1 MNTIEFI
8 SPINGDMLHSY
19 DGLVKKGT
27 LHTIVKVKAPL
38 QHLIVINDAEA
49 REREG
54 VFEAQI
60 VLSDYKNT
68 VEVQNRTTGESQRIT
83 VFWLP
88 DFAGHYRLSI
98 DDNIWFLRDINQNSA
113 RYTSIFENEYLGFL
127 KQVHDTYGTKIHLNL
142 FYETDGFN
150 LSQLTDK
157 YKPEW
162 TANADWLRLS
172 FHARGEFPDM
182 PYRTAGYQ
190 QVAEDCELVK
200 NEIRRFAGK
209 AVMGPV
215 TTLHWGEATV
225 EGSRALRD
233 AGYVGQLGYF
243 NVDDDLFPVSYYLTV
258 EQRRQLKKRFVWH
271 DTQEGITFIRSSI
284 VIDKKELPDIVPHLD
299 NYANLPSGLPP
310 YVDFLVHEQYFYP
323 FYEAYQ
329 PDFRDRILTCVQW
342 ATGKGYTPAFLGDCI
357 L

>member
-19 DGLVKKGT
+19 DGLVEKGA
-27 LHTIVKVKAPL
+27 LHTTVKVKAPL
-38 QHLIVINDAEA
+38 QHLIVINGAEA

-54 VFEAQI
+54 VFEAKVI
-60 VLSDYKNT
+60 LSDYKNT
-68 VEVQNRTTGESQRIT
+68 VEVHNRTTGESQRIT

-98 DDNIWFLRDINQNSA
+98 DDNIWFLRDIHQNSA
-113 RYTSIFENEYLGFL
+113 RYNSIFENEYLGFL
-127 KQVHDTYGTKIHLNL
+127 KQVYDTYGTKIHLNL

-190 QVAEDCELVK
+190 QVADDCELVK
-200 NEIRRFAGK
+200 NEIRRFAGE

-243 NVDDDLFPVSYYLTV
+243 NVDDDLPAVSYYLTV
-258 EQRRQLKKRFVWH
+258 EQRRQVKKRFVWH
-271 DTQEGITFIRSSI
+271 DTKEGITFIRSSI

-342 ATGKGYTPAFLGDCI
+342 ATEKGYTPAFLGDCI
-357 L
+357 F

>member
-1 MNTIEFI
+1 MNNIEFI

-19 DGLVKKGT
+19 DGLVKKGA
-27 LHTIVKVKAPL
+27 LQTIVKVKAPL
-38 QHLIVINDAEA
+38 QHLIVINGVEA
-49 REREG
+49 REQEG

-60 VLSDYKNT
+60 VLTEYRNL
-68 VEVQNRTTGESQRIT
+68 VEVQNRTTGESQQIT

-88 DFAGHYRLSI
+88 NFAGHYRLSI
-98 DDNIWFLRDINQNSA
+98 DDNIWFLRDIHQNSA
-113 RYTSIFENEYLGFL
+113 RYNSIFDNEYLGFL
-127 KQVHDTYGTKIHLNL
+127 KQVHDAYGTKIHLNL

-157 YKPEW
+157 YKSEW
-162 TANADWLRLS
+162 TSNADWLRLS

-182 PYRTAGYQ
+182 PYRTAGYE

-200 NEIRRFAGK
+200 NEIRRFAGE

-243 NVDDDLFPVSYYLTV
+243 NVDDGLFAVSYYLTV
-258 EQRRQLKKRFVWH
+258 EQRRQLKNALYG
-271 DTQEGITFIRSSI
+271 TIRR
-284 VIDKKELPDIVPHLD
+284 KELRLFAAALSLIKKSCPKL
-299 NYANLPSGLPP
+299 YRTS
-310 YVDFLVHEQYFYP
+310 
-323 FYEAYQ
+323 
-329 PDFRDRILTCVQW
+329 T
-342 ATGKGYTPAFLGDCI
+342 TTPICPQACRPTLIFWYMSNI
-357 L
+357 SIRFTKPINPIFVTVS